1 MAVSWWSTDKSR
13 IAVTNRHYFA
23 KQKEISVTNRDYSG
37 SERLMMRRR
46 LSETD
51 FERAQTSMKSPK
63 EFGHWWRC
71 EEYEIKGDEILAKWP
86 FEESVRW
93 GGYFPLEHTPRL
105 FLELAE
111 LSKESDFREATL
123 RFCHKWGVPGNL
135 IPKHYVVETTNL
147 FGFQEWKVRQARMKR
162 MNLSG
167 LQEEV
172 KKIAEIID
180 LYERALNG
188 DEEVIQLPPGMP
200 GSAGSPEM
208 YTDHGLGWAV
218 ALVTERV
225 QRLCRP
231 TLYFTPEY
239 LRPET
244 IVSGIGNTWEFANL
258 LGAAYLQMWWIMTSE
273 GEIARCEYCHRR
285 MSLARSGPHGR
296 KRRRDK
302 RFCSD
307 SCRQAHHRSKTRS

>member
-1 MAVSWWSTDKSR
+1 
-13 IAVTNRHYFA
+13 
-23 KQKEISVTNRDYSG
+23 VTNRDYSG
-37 SERLMMRRR
+37 SGRLMMRRR
-46 LSETD
+46 LSETN
-51 FERAQTSMKSPK
+51 FEQAQTSMKSPK
-63 EFGHWWRC
+63 EFGDWGIC
-71 EEYEIKGDEILAKWP
+71 KEYEIRGDEIVAKWP
-86 FEESVRW
+86 IEESFRW
-93 GGYFPLEHTPRL
+93 GWYWPLEHTPWL

-111 LSKESDFREATL
+111 LSKEPDFREATL
-123 RFCHKWGVPGNL
+123 RFCHNWGVPGDL
-135 IPKHYVVETTNL
+135 IPTHYVVESTKL
-147 FGFQEWKVRQARMKR
+147 SGFQEWKARRARVGK

-167 LQEEV
+167 FQEEA
-172 KKIAEIID
+172 KNIAEIID

-225 QRLCRP
+225 QTLCRP
-231 TLYFTPEY
+231 SLYFTPEY

-244 IVSGIGNTWEFANL
+244 IVSGISNTWEFANL
-258 LGAAYLQMWWIMTSE
+258 LGAAYLQMWWLMTSE
-273 GEIARCEYCHRR
+273 GEVARCEYCHRR
-285 MSLARSGPHGR
+285 MSLARPAPDGR

-307 SCRQAHHRSKTRS
+307 SCRQAHHRSKNRS